1 METDYFD
8 IQKVRENEIIL
19 DLNEE
24 LPIMY
29 EKKYDLVIDTGTHEH
44 CFNVGTAFINMLK
57 LFKNYGCIVTNMS
70 PMNYPNHGFWNFFP
84 PCIKTFLE
92 KILGRCYFI

>member
-1 METDYFD
+1 LETDYFD

-29 EKKYDLVIDTGTHEH
+29 EKKYEAAKSVKEKSLS
-44 CFNVGTAFINMLK
+44 INIQIYRLTQ
-57 LFKNYGCIVTNMS
+57 LI
-70 PMNYPNHGFWNFFP
+70 
-84 PCIKTFLE
+84 
-92 KILGRCYFI
+92 

>member
-44 CFNVGTAFINMLK
+44 CFNAGTAFTNMLK
-57 LFKNYGCIVTNMS
+57 LFKKRWMYSHYYKSNELS
-70 PMNYPNHGFWNFFP
+70 
-84 PCIKTFLE
+84 
-92 KILGRCYFI
+92 